1 MSNQILKDQ
10 VAQIDRE
17 RLNYLNVSKAL
28 AKNPDAA
35 DASLLLDFTTQGY
48 ATGVQGIDTPVNLLD
63 LATFTRATNET
74 AFNQRKSLVTFGSG
88 VPAVPAYNPATGEP
102 LGLQVFEQR
111 TNRWLYSTNLLNV
124 YWAGT
129 RIVNSETSTPSVIDG
144 VTWKRATATET
155 NANGFFFRS
164 PITALDGITTIS
176 SQYIVKKGNKDWCLI
191 NAIGSGGGAC
201 RQWFNL
207 STGEKG
213 AQVNAGTVGDVTFVG
228 STIEGLGGNAYKIT
242 MTVTFNTSVNNY
254 FNMYPAANADSS
266 LAVELNDYADFCYQ
280 GAEAGAF
287 ATPPIFTEATTA
299 TRNASVA
306 VINNINTMPFWN
318 ASEGEL
324 RIKAGKINNPN
335 GSLFSLSDGTASN
348 RMYLRRSSSAF
359 QVIAFVGGVAQSATL
374 GSYIDGENEVIFRYG
389 GGLPIRASVNG
400 SAFVSLASYQNV
412 PSVTRLNIG
421 DVVGGIGNTLGGHI
435 AQIAYYP
442 SAGV

>member
-1 MSNQILKDQ
+1 
-10 VAQIDRE
+10 
-17 RLNYLNVSKAL
+17 
-28 AKNPDAA
+28 
-35 DASLLLDFTTQGY
+35 
-48 ATGVQGIDTPVNLLD
+48 
-63 LATFTRATNET
+63 
-74 AFNQRKSLVTFGSG
+74 
-88 VPAVPAYNPATGEP
+88 
-102 LGLQVFEQR
+102 LQVFEQR

-299 TRNASVA
+299 H
-306 VINNINTMPFWN
+306 
-318 ASEGEL
+318 
-324 RIKAGKINNPN
+324 
-335 GSLFSLSDGTASN
+335 
-348 RMYLRRSSSAF
+348 
-359 QVIAFVGGVAQSATL
+359 Q
-374 GSYIDGENEVIFRYG
+374 
-389 GGLPIRASVNG
+389 
-400 SAFVSLASYQNV
+400 
-412 PSVTRLNIG
+412 
-421 DVVGGIGNTLGGHI
+421 
-435 AQIAYYP
+435 
-442 SAGV
+442 